1 MVKKAFSLL
10 IKITLSALLVV
21 LLIKVT
27 KLDPIKTLHE
37 LKHTDPWW
45 LLAATVLYVGTIC
58 TNSYRWL
65 ILARMLGY
73 KLSYLESLKLYFE
86 SAFANNFMPSNFG
99 GDALR
104 AYNLHSVSQ
113 GSWLRAA
120 STVLVERFVGFGMM
134 FIMIPFGMFFMN
146 HSNYANVMPKE
157 VSAGLWLSF
166 IATVLGIGSY
176 KIWSNIPLGIFQKLK
191 YAVGEYTKCH
201 KSLSIVVLWTFIT
214 HMLLLFG
221 NICTAYA
228 VGINMEQLPF
238 WFWLLLTPASTMAGF
253 MIPAVKGVG
262 AKEASYVY
270 FMGFLGINSDT
281 GLAIGFI
288 SFIAATLCSLPGITI
303 AFKKVEINKIV
314 EEEQQHEAEEL
325 AHQQ

>member
-1 MVKKAFSLL
+1 M
-10 IKITLSALLVV
+10 IKISLSVLLVV

-37 LKHTDPWW
+37 LKHTNPWW
-45 LLAATVLYVGTIC
+45 LAAATLLYTGTIC
-58 TNSYRWL
+58 TNSYRWS

-73 KLSYLESLKLYFE
+73 KLGYLESLKLYFE
-86 SAFANNFMPSNFG
+86 STFANNFMPSNFG

-104 AYNLHSVSQ
+104 AYSLHGISQ

-120 STVLVERFVGFGMM
+120 STVLVERFIGFGMM
-134 FIMIPFGMFFMN
+134 FLMIPIGMFFM
-146 HSNYANVMPKE
+146 HRSSYANTMPQQ
-157 VSAGLWLSF
+157 VSLGLWFSF
-166 IATVLGIGSY
+166 VATILGIGSY
-176 KIWSNIPLGIFQKLK
+176 RIWSLIPLGIFKKLK
-191 YAVGEYTKCH
+191 YAVEEYTKCH
-201 KSLSIVVLWTFIT
+201 KSLYTVVLWTFFT
-214 HMLLLFG
+214 HLLLLLG

-228 VGINMEQLPF
+228 VNVDIQQLPF

-270 FMGFLGINSDT
+270 FMHFLGIGSDT

-288 SFIAATLCSLPGITI
+288 SFIAVTLCSLPGISI
-303 AFKKVEINKIV
+303 AFKKVKISKMV
-314 EEEQQHEAEEL
+314 EEEQQHETEEL
-325 AHQQ
+325 AKTS